1 MYEYRARVVD
11 IIDGDTVDVDIDLG
25 FDIILRNERVRIIG
39 IDTPESRT
47 RDRVEKL
54 FGKLASKRVKELL
67 EGDVVLCTRL
77 NKEGED
83 MRGKFGRVL
92 GDFKIGDKLLT
103 EILIE
108 EGYAAAY
115 NGGSKDEIDV
125 QHLANRKKLLA
136 EGVVTQEE
144 IDAAEEETRRLAE

>member
-1 MYEYRARVVD
+1 MYKYRARVINV
-11 IIDGDTVDVDIDLG
+11 IDGDTVDVDIDLG
-25 FDIILRNERVRIIG
+25 FDIVLRDERVRIIG

-77 NKEGED
+77 NKDGED

-108 EGYAAAY
+108 EGYAVAY
-115 NGGSKDEIDV
+115 HGGSKEDIDA

-136 EGVVTQEE
+136 EGVVTEQELRE
-144 IDAAEEETRRLAE
+144 AEEETKRLAE